1 MKPYSLVKSDFGP
14 TKPKREMSSIDF
26 LRYNCDIHGRLG
38 DTVYRR
44 KRNGERYR
52 YPYKKR
58 KKYDATTLSNRS
70 DIMLKKINT
79 FTNVHREG
87 FQVIINKMYYYTPYF
102 VFAGNYGF
110 TCNRFFKITKR
121 QDYYLQVDGG
131 IKVKMHL
138 AGRTRLEFSFENA
151 GEHVLKCYRGEELF
165 SERKVVVIADKLDL
179 ATVYADWFE
188 AHLLDILKLPE
199 PRKLNLEKYFRCV
212 FSPCWLPRLWGTCEN
227 FVLYS
232 TRHSNLK
239 LGIATFNYM
248 YSRKYFNDAG
258 NVQSLNFLS
267 LQSRVNSCWNTITPD
282 FKDLWEKYHIRWF
295 DRNYMKRWKI
305 TKTNNLWSKLIF
317 QAASILGFDM
327 ETLSV
332 EHFLPGVETIGD
344 LIAVCG
350 MGRYGLSAQ
359 ELSVKIF
366 F

>member
-1 MKPYSLVKSDFGP
+1 MKPYSLIKKDFGS

-26 LRYNCDIHGRLG
+26 LQNMCDIHGRLG

-58 KKYDATTLSNRS
+58 KKYDATTLSSRS
-70 DIMLKKINT
+70 DIMMKKINT

-87 FQVIINKMYYYTPYF
+87 FQGIIDKMYYYTPYF

-138 AGRTRLEFSFENA
+138 AGRTRLEFSFDDE

-165 SERKVVVIADKLDL
+165 CERSVVVIADELDL

-199 PRKLNLEKYFRCV
+199 PRKLKLEKYFRCV
-212 FSPCWLPRLWGTCEN
+212 FSPDWLPILTGTCEN

-232 TRHSNLK
+232 TQHSNLK

-248 YSRKYFNDAG
+248 YSRKYFNNAG
-258 NVQSLNFLS
+258 NEQSLYFFS
-267 LQSRVNSCWNTITPD
+267 LQSRVNDCWNAITSD
-282 FKDLWEKYHIRWF
+282 FKKLWEKYHLRWF
-295 DRNYMKRWKI
+295 DRNYMKRWRI
-305 TKTNNLWSKLIF
+305 TKTNNLWSKFIF
-317 QAASILGFDM
+317 LASKSLGFDM

-332 EHFLPGVETIGD
+332 DHFLPGIETIGD
-344 LIAVCG
+344 LIAVTG
-350 MGRYGLSAQ
+350 MGRYGLGEE
-359 ELSVKIF
+359 ELKIKIF
-366 F
+366 